1 MVVRKRRW
9 KKCRDEMVVR
19 LKKRMRA
26 RRFGGVAEIGMLCG
40 GC

>member
-1 MVVRKRRW
+1 MDGVGG
-9 KKCRDEMVVR
+9 MVVR